1 MTKNGKRYNENFKKM
16 IFELYHSGSSV
27 SDLEREYG
35 VTKVSIYK
43 WIKEYSL
50 AG

>member
-1 MTKNGKRYNENFKKM
+1 MTRNAKYYDENFKKM

-27 SDLEREYG
+27 FDLECEYG